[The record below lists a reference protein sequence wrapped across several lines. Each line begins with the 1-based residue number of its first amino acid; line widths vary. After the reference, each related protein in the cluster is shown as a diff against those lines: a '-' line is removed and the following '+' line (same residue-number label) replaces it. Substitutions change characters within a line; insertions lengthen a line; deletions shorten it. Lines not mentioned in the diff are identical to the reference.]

1 MSSTGS
7 LRRRLTHDLKRRC
20 QERRRHGLLTS
31 FNLSTVIV
39 FEQRW
44 VVDSGNDVAIIEV
57 GLDGLYGSVVA
68 ERRQGG
74 RE

>member
-1 MSSTGS
+1 MSSTGA
-7 LRRRLTHDLKRRC
+7 LRRRLTHDLKRK
-20 QERRRHGLLTS
+20 RRRHGLLTS

-44 VVDSGNDVAIIEV
+44 VVDSSDDVAVMEV

-68 ERRQGG
+68 EKRQGG